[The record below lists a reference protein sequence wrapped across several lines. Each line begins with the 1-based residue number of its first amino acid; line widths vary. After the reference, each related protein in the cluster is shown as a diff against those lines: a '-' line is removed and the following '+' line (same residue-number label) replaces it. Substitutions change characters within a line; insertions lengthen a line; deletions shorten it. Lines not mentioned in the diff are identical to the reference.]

1 MMQTLHWTIR
11 TVAGLLIAAGLLL
24 PAAAHAQSAPMIGVL
39 RGANTLIHFDAANP
53 AAILTTVPITGLAE
67 GDVVRGIDI
76 RPATGVLYALVT
88 PNQLTTQVRLYTVNP
103 ASGAAT
109 AVGPA
114 VTVAVGGNFWGMSFN
129 AVVDRVRIVNDF
141 GANARLHPDTG
152 ALVAV
157 DSPLSGTATPIVDSL
172 AYDNQV
178 AGATL
183 TTLYA
188 LNTAGNQLAR
198 IGGVNGTPSANG
210 GVVTNIG
217 VLGTASLLGT
227 AVSLDFA
234 PSGTLYAAYGF
245 QGAGYS
251 LYTVNTVT
259 GAATLVGLIG
269 TGASAI
275 DGIAVANAGLTISPG
290 SGTYTAQQRFDMV
303 LLLNAPG
310 RTVVGGLAVFDG
322 IDATGYIAGCVSL
335 GQTGTGIT
343 TFRCPN
349 LGGPLFGAGTHTFSV
364 SLVLDTG
371 ASVSAS
377 TTWNVLRSTER

>member
-1 MMQTLHWTIR
+1 MMLKLRSTLR
-11 TVAGLLIAAGLLL
+11 VVVGVVLAAGALW
-24 PAAAHAQSAPMIGVL
+24 PAAATAQGTPIIGVL
-39 RGANTLIHFDAANP
+39 RGSNTLIHFDATNP
-53 AAILTTVPITGLAE
+53 SAILTTVPITGLAA

-76 RPATGVLYALVT
+76 RPANGVLYALAT
-88 PNQLTTQVRLYTVNP
+88 PNMLTTQVRLYTVNP
-103 ASGAAT
+103 VSGAAV

-114 VTVAVGGNFWGMSFN
+114 VTVAPGGNFWGMSFN

-152 ALVAV
+152 SLVAQ
-157 DSPLSGTATPIVDSL
+157 DTPLSGTTTPTVDSL

-178 AGATL
+178 AGATQ

-188 LNTAGNQLAR
+188 LNTGGNQLAR

-217 VLGTASLLGT
+217 ALGGASLLGT

-251 LYTVNTVT
+251 LYIVNTAT
-259 GAATLVGLIG
+259 GAASLVGLIG
-269 TGASAI
+269 TGAAAI
-275 DGIAVANAGLTISPG
+275 DGIAVANPGLTISPG
-290 SGTYTAQQRFDMV
+290 SGTYTTQQRFDMV

-310 RTVVGGLAVFDG
+310 RSVVGGLAVFDG
-322 IDATGYIAGCVSL
+322 INATGYVAGCVSVGHTASGL
-335 GQTGTGIT
+335 T
-343 TFRCPN
+343 TFRCPGF
-349 LGGPLFGAGTHTFSV
+349 GGPLFGPGTHTFSV
-364 SLVLDTG
+364 SLVLDNG
-371 ASVSAS
+371 GSVSAS
-377 TTWNVLRSTER
+377 TTWNVLPSTEP